1 MAEAGL
7 GAFQGHLWWGL
18 AAPAGTPRHIV
29 AKLNAEVE
37 MLFREPKFIE
47 LLESQAV
54 EPAVGTPEAFAAFMN
69 ADREWAGLLLRK

>member
-1 MAEAGL
+1 
-7 GAFQGHLWWGL
+7 
-18 AAPAGTPRHIV
+18 V